1 MGVLT
6 EVWERDIQEVLFAK
20 NNEFLRASVNHDAFV
35 VNKTVHVPQAGS
47 LPGVTKNRTVFPAP
61 VISRDDT
68 TLDYDLDIFSVD
80 PVRIGRIEEV
90 QISYAKLQSVWAQHR
105 KMLNDLISR

>member
-1 MGVLT
+1 MAGVLT
-6 EVWERDIQEVLFAK
+6 EVWVKTIQEVLFAK

-47 LPGVTKNRTVFPAP
+47 LPGSVKNRTPFPAE
-61 VISRDDT
+61 VKDRNDT
-68 TLDYDLDIFSVD
+68 TLDYDLDSFSVD

-90 QISYAKLQSVWAQHR
+90 
-105 KMLNDLISR
+105 